1 MFTKLFAV
9 AALISATASSLSAQP
24 ARLPQVRLQTSA
36 GPILIELNAR
46 AAPITTANFLAYVDE
61 KRFDGTSFYR
71 AAARKDGSGRGL
83 VQGGIRHII
92 ARARAPI
99 AHEPTSKTGL
109 RHIDG
114 TISMARNKPGSAMGD
129 FFVTIGPAPSLD
141 ASPGNP
147 GYAAFGRVVG
157 GMDVLKRILALPTYP
172 GGYSKQTMGQTI
184 RDPVRIIAA
193 RRIR

>member
-1 MFTKLFAV
+1 MSIKSV
-9 AALISATASSLSAQP
+9 ALALSILTTTGPLAAQP
-24 ARLPQVRLQTSA
+24 ARLPQVRLETSA

-46 AAPITTANFLAYVDE
+46 AAPITSANFLAYVAE

-109 RHIDG
+109 RHVDG

-129 FFVTIGPAPSLD
+129 FFVTVGPAPSLD

-157 GMDVLKRILALPTYP
+157 GMAVIKRILALPTYP
-172 GGYSKQTMGQTI
+172 GGYSKQTIGQTI
-184 RDPVRIIAA
+184 RNPVKIISA
-193 RRIR
+193 RRVR

>member
-1 MFTKLFAV
+1 MCIKSV
-9 AALISATASSLSAQP
+9 ALALSILTTTGPLAAQP
-24 ARLPQVRLQTSA
+24 ARLPQVRLETSA

-46 AAPITTANFLAYVDE
+46 AAPITSANFLAYVAE

-99 AHEPTSKTGL
+99 AHEPTSRTGL
-109 RHIDG
+109 RHVDG

-129 FFVTIGPAPSLD
+129 FFVTVGPAPSLD

-157 GMDVLKRILALPTYP
+157 GMAVIKRILALPTYP
-172 GGYSKQTMGQTI
+172 GGYSKQTIGQTI
-184 RDPVRIIAA
+184 RNPVKIISA
-193 RRIR
+193 RRVR